1 MYSVHHVDNDEKEA
15 YQFRKRLSA
24 RLQESLVLFH
34 HLTFNALVSA
44 TISQEGASCAC
55 KNVEEKKMKRAMS
68 GPYGGSSGCAPPK
81 YHLV

>member
-55 KNVEEKKMKRAMS
+55 
-68 GPYGGSSGCAPPK
+68 
-81 YHLV
+81 